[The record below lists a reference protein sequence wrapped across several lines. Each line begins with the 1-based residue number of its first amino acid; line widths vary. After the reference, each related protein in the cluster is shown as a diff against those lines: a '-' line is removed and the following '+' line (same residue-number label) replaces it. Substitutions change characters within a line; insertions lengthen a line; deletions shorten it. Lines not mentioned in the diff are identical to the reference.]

1 MSVYIQNI
9 ECQVP
14 QTSYLQSFIKEKMK
28 GWLKGP
34 RRLNR
39 YIESL
44 YQNSS
49 IYKRHSVI
57 EDIDVFFKGM
67 AGGKVSGPTTK
78 VRNDLFASMSRKM
91 CVDLARKA
99 VEGCQNTDFG
109 EITHLITVSCTGFFN
124 PGPDYEIIQ
133 ELHLN
138 KSIRRYNIG
147 FMGCYASFPA
157 LCLAHTVCLADPG
170 ANVLIVALELCTVH
184 AQIRQDLDSIRS
196 GAIFADGGAAMIV
209 SSKPPTPKAIVFE
222 LEHFESAL
230 IPDTKDD
237 MTWTIG
243 DRGFEMVLSQNVPKI
258 IESNILPV
266 LKPILGRRGMSIS
279 DIDHWAVHPGGKSIL
294 DKIESSLG
302 LENRLQESRSV
313 LKRYGN
319 MSSATILFVLKQ
331 ILQKPGES
339 TDESVLA
346 LAFGPGLTV
355 EVAFL
360 NKITESITSKEESE
374 FITFM
379 QSSSH

>member
-1 MSVYIQNI
+1 
-9 ECQVP
+9 
-14 QTSYLQSFIKEKMK
+14 MK
-28 GWLKGP
+28 GWLKGS

-44 YQNSS
+44 YQHSS

-57 EDIDVFFKGM
+57 DDMDAFFKGL

-78 VRNDLFASMSRKM
+78 VRNDLFASVSRKM
-91 CVDLARKA
+91 CVDLARK
-99 VEGCQNTDFG
+99 VVDDCHNIDFD

-124 PGPDYEIIQ
+124 PGPDYEIIS

-147 FMGCYASFPA
+147 FMGCYAAFSA
-157 LCLAHTVCLADPG
+157 MCLAHTVCLADPG
-170 ANVLIVALELCTVH
+170 ANVLIVALEFCTVH
-184 AQIRQDLDSIRS
+184 AQLKQDLDSIRS

-209 SSKPPTPKAIVFE
+209 STKPPTPKTKVFE

-237 MTWTIG
+237 MAWTIG
-243 DRGFEMVLSQNVPKI
+243 DRGFEMMLSQNVPKI
-258 IESNILPV
+258 IGSNIVPV
-266 LKPILGRRGMSIS
+266 LKPILDRRGMSIS

-302 LENRLQESRSV
+302 LENRLQDSRSV
-313 LKRYGN
+313 LKQYGN
-319 MSSATILFVLKQ
+319 MSSATILFVLKR
-331 ILQKPGES
+331 ILQKPSES
-339 TDESVLA
+339 TDESILA
-346 LAFGPGLTV
+346 MAFGPGLTV

-360 NKITESITSKEESE
+360 NKVTAPVTSEEESE
-374 FITFM
+374 VIAFVK
-379 QSSSH
+379 SASH